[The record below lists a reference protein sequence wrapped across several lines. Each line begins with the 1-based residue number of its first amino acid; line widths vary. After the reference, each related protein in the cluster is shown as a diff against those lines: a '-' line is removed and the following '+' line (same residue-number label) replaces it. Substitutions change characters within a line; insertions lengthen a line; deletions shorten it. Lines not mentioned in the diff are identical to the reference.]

1 MVQFGC
7 CGIAKKTKGKKLFV
21 DTDLDDDN
29 NHLLLH
35 SVVCGL
41 EISQSAIA
49 FPQLLLE

>member
-21 DTDLDDDN
+21 DTDLDDNYHQD
-29 NHLLLH
+29 LY
-35 SVVCGL
+35 SVVCGV
-41 EISQSAIA
+41 EISQNAFA